1 MLNLRHRSRSAPP
14 RSTVDGAGSDRPDL
28 QIRSLLDDPQLRRA
42 MGLEA
47 PAVVRPEP
55 RFDRRRLLDAAAA

>member
-1 MLNLRHRSRSAPP
+1 MLILRHHGRPARP
-14 RSTVDGAGSDRPDL
+14 RPTVDASGSDRSDL

-42 MGLEA
+42 MGLETPVA
-47 PAVVRPEP
+47 VRPEP

>member
-1 MLNLRHRSRSAPP
+1 MLNLRHRSRSARP
-14 RSTVDGAGSDRPDL
+14 RPTVDASSPHRSDL

-47 PAVVRPEP
+47 PVATRPEP

>member
-1 MLNLRHRSRSAPP
+1 MLNFRHRARSAPS
-14 RSTVDGAGSDRPDL
+14 RSIVDAAGPDRPDL

-47 PAVVRPEP
+47 PAAIRPEP